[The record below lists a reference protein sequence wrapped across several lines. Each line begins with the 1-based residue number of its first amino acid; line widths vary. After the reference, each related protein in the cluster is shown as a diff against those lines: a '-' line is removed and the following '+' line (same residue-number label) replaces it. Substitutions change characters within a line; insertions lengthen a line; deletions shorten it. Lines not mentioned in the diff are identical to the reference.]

1 MIMREAYFCSIY
13 HFEGAKSTFKVF
25 FFFSFVKNDVTDRN
39 KTLIYKIL

>member
-25 FFFSFVKNDVTDRN
+25 FFFLTLL
-39 KTLIYKIL
+39 KTMLQIKTKF

>member
-25 FFFSFVKNDVTDRN
+25 FFLALL
-39 KTLIYKIL
+39 KTMLQIETKL